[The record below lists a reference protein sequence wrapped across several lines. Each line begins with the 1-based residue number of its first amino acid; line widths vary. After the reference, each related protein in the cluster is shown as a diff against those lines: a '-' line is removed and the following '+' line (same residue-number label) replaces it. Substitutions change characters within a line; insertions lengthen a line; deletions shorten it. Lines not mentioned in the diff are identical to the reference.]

1 MELSL
6 SSSSAIM
13 PTSCLSPHA
22 AVFEFDSTKRSIA
35 TKSAAD
41 FDNRHQVAHR
51 VPMKGEV
58 DQNQPPNKP
67 IMISMSKSSA
77 RQQRNCNKNRARTD
91 NRIKIVNQN
100 AQGWDDSKMEETITI
115 METCNI
121 EAYLLQGTCMAGN
134 WEKMIERDSGI
145 YLILHHNHNW
155 LGSENGVAIILSPTL
170 TEAYDRA
177 GRSKSI
183 TTGSD
188 SVENFYGRF
197 IGIWLSFPNINPYG
211 KKIKGELKIFLA
223 SAHHPNDPL
232 EYEEFND
239 KLAELLLEAEPY
251 DRNLAEIM
259 LEVDSPYK
267 SSCRLIGHNIN
278 ANVGAR
284 DCEEVKC
291 ILGPNS
297 IDNLDTK
304 GILARNF
311 MLSQNLRVLN
321 TYFKNRSRRHT
332 SSMKNIITSSM
343 SLFKKVQNCYTCQG
357 LYGTESAT
365 VADISL
371 TSIKHTGGKNLAKR
385 AGTINRLRSRGQRL

>member
-1 MELSL
+1 
-6 SSSSAIM
+6 
-13 PTSCLSPHA
+13 
-22 AVFEFDSTKRSIA
+22 
-35 TKSAAD
+35 
-41 FDNRHQVAHR
+41 
-51 VPMKGEV
+51 
-58 DQNQPPNKP
+58 
-67 IMISMSKSSA
+67 
-77 RQQRNCNKNRARTD
+77 
-91 NRIKIVNQN
+91 
-100 AQGWDDSKMEETITI
+100 
-115 METCNI
+115 
-121 EAYLLQGTCMAGN
+121 
-134 WEKMIERDSGI
+134 
-145 YLILHHNHNW
+145 LILHHNHSW
-155 LGSENGVAIILSPTL
+155 LGSENGVAIVLSPTL
-170 TEAYDRA
+170 TKAYDRA
-177 GRSKSI
+177 GRSKPI

-284 DCEEVKC
+284 DCEEIKC

-321 TYFKNRSRRHT
+321 TYFKHRPQD
-332 SSMKNIITSSM
+332 SMKNIITSSM
-343 SLFKKVQNCYTCQG
+343 SLFKRVRNCYTCQG
-357 LYGTESAT
+357 LNGTKSAT

-371 TSIKHTGGKNLAKR
+371 TSIKYIGDNNSRAAQKARKGKKERYDAEMICYKAMIDR
-385 AGTINRLRSRGQRL
+385 RRR